1 MSKHRIVILGNGMVG
16 NRFIEEILKKDCR
29 NKYTITV
36 FCEEKNTAYD
46 RVSLSSYFDGKTKEE
61 LINYEFAEGDK
72 DIISL
77 L

>member
-36 FCEEKNTAYD
+36 FCEEKIQHTIEYHL
-46 RVSLSSYFDGKTKEE
+46 V
-61 LINYEFAEGDK
+61 LILMAKQKKN
-72 DIISL
+72 
-77 L
+77 